1 MQSSLAAL
9 LATPS
14 GMPLH
19 VRRMHL
25 KAQVV
30 ELLRTHIVFGRI
42 PAGTPLVERE
52 LAEALSISRIPI
64 REALQELEKE
74 GLVVTTATNRRQ
86 VITLTERDIR
96 ELYEV
101 RLQLELLASTRAAA
115 RASSVNC
122 APLLTSLASMER
134 AFERHDLDAFPRTDV
149 NLHLAIWQMADNRHL
164 LGMLGTM
171 ARQLFMVASRH
182 SALYDWT
189 EVVDLHRSIVEA
201 IVAGDLARTSASIEY
216 HMQNSL
222 ERTLKAFVTDPPP
235 PATEPQPRM

>member
-9 LATPS
+9 FATPPD
-14 GMPLH
+14 MP

-30 ELLRTHIVFGRI
+30 DLLRTHIVFGRI

-52 LAEALSISRIPI
+52 LAEALQISRIPI

-101 RLQLELLASTRAAA
+101 RLQLELLASTRAAR
-115 RASSVNC
+115 RAATVDC
-122 APLLTSLASMER
+122 APLLACFANMELA
-134 AFERHDLDAFPRTDV
+134 FDRHDLEAFPRTDI
-149 NLHLAIWQMADNRHL
+149 NLHQVIWQLADNHHL

-171 ARQLFMVASRH
+171 SRRLFMVVSRH
-182 SALYDWT
+182 SALFDWA
-189 EVVDLHRSIVEA
+189 VVVELHRA
-201 IVAGDLARTSASIEY
+201 IVDAIVTGDLERTRKSIED

-222 ERTLKAFVTDPPP
+222 ERTLRAFITDP
-235 PATEPQPRM
+235 RL